1 MRVVL
6 DSNVIVS
13 ATMSAGSVPARI
25 LHAWDEGWFEL
36 LVSADLLA
44 EYRRSLGYDRVRQR
58 HEMTDSEV
66 DDLIQNYT
74 DAAIVVHPALTLAVI
89 TSDPDDNRVL
99 ECAVAGEATHFVS
112 GDRHLLVLGDYQEGP
127 ILTPRAFLDL
137 LLDEEVHSEDQKPLP
152 RE

>member
-13 ATMSAGSVPARI
+13 AMMSAGSVPARI
-25 LHAWDEGWFEL
+25 LHAWDERRFEL
-36 LVSADLLA
+36 LVSADMLA

-58 HEMTDSEV
+58 HEKTDGEV
-66 DDLIQNYT
+66 DEPIQNYI
-74 DAAIVVHPALTLAVI
+74 DAAIVVQPESTLTAI

-99 ECAVAGEATHFVS
+99 ECAMAGDATHIVS
-112 GDRHLLVLGDYQEGP
+112 GDRHLLALGDYQEVP

-137 LLDEEVHSEDQKPLP
+137 LLDEEGHTEDQEPSSP
-152 RE
+152 E